1 VPPSVRHLT
10 VPEPFRLDLTANVL
24 RRLSTN
30 VVDRFADGHFQRLL
44 GGADAPAL
52 LDVVQIAPDRL
63 EVRIDG
69 PYSGAVEPLVRR
81 MLGVDVDLAPFSAA
95 AVSIPW
101 LAELVVRA
109 RGLKPPRYPSLWE
122 AIVNAV
128 VFQQISIHAASAI
141 LRRVIEALTPARGAA
156 AGVAL
161 FPHPR
166 RFADANPDQ
175 LRSLGLSINK
185 VVALQRLA
193 LLVIDGTLD
202 DARLETLPTPA
213 LLESLAAH
221 PGIGPWTAALI
232 AIRGFGRLDV
242 FPLRD
247 SGVARGLRDL
257 SGDANVDA
265 DALLATLGPQRG
277 MLYYH
282 LLIGRLSAAGDV
294 RL

>member
-1 VPPSVRHLT
+1 VSSRLLHLT

-30 VVDRFADGHFQRLL
+30 VVDRYHDGHFQRLL
-44 GGADAPAL
+44 GRAEAPAL
-52 LDVVQIAPDRL
+52 LDVTQAAPDRL
-63 EVRIDG
+63 DVRVG
-69 PYSGAVEPLVRR
+69 EPFAGDAESLVRR
-81 MLGVDVDLAPFSAA
+81 MLGIDVDLAPFYTASATP
-95 AVSIPW
+95 PW
-101 LAELVVRA
+101 LADLVTRA
-109 RGLKPPRYPSLWE
+109 RGVKPPRYPSMWE

-141 LRRVIEALTPARGAA
+141 LRRVIEALAPARSDD
-156 AGVAL
+156 AGLAL
-161 FPHPR
+161 FPEPVQ
-166 RFADANPDQ
+166 FANANPER
-175 LRSLGLSINK
+175 LRGLGLSINK
-185 VVALQRLA
+185 VTALQRLA
-193 LLVIDGTLD
+193 RLVSDGAIDAATLE
-202 DARLETLPTPA
+202 DAPTPVV
-213 LLESLAAH
+213 LESLARH

-257 SGDANVDA
+257 TGHA
-265 DALLATLGPQRG
+265 DIDVEALLATLGPQRG

-282 LLIGRLSAAGDV
+282 LLIARLAAAGEV

>member
-1 VPPSVRHLT
+1 VPPRVIQVA

-30 VVDRFADGHFQRLL
+30 VVDRYHEGHFQRLL
-44 GGADAPAL
+44 GTAEGPTQ
-52 LDVVQIAPDRL
+52 LDVTQAAPDRL
-63 EVRIDG
+63 DVHIDG
-69 PYSGAVEPLVRR
+69 AFGGDIEALVRR
-81 MLGVDVDLAPFSAA
+81 MLGVDVDLAPFYAASAA
-95 AVSIPW
+95 TPW
-101 LAELVVRA
+101 LADLVARA
-109 RGLKPPRYPSLWE
+109 RGVKPPRYPSLWE

-141 LRRVIEALTPARGAA
+141 LRRVIESLTPARSPDGLS
-156 AGVAL
+156 L
-161 FPHPR
+161 FPEPDV
-166 RFADANPDQ
+166 FANADPAA
-175 LRSLGLSINK
+175 LRARGLSLNK

-193 LLVIDGTLD
+193 RRLLEGAIDPATL
-202 DARLETLPTPA
+202 EGQSTPA
-213 LLESLAAH
+213 LLESLVAH

-257 SGDANVDA
+257 TGEADVDVN
-265 DALLATLGPQRG
+265 ALLATLGTYRG

-282 LLIGRLSAAGDV
+282 LLLARLDARGEV
-294 RL
+294 LL

>member
-1 VPPSVRHLT
+1 

-30 VVDRFADGHFQRLL
+30 VVDRYHDGHFQRLV

-52 LDVVQIAPDRL
+52 LDVIQSAPGRL
-63 EVRIDG
+63 DVSIDG
-69 PYSGAVEPLVRR
+69 PFTGDAASLVRR
-81 MLGVDVDLAPFSAA
+81 MLGVDVDLAPFYTASAA
-95 AVSIPW
+95 TPW
-101 LAELVVRA
+101 LADLVSRA
-109 RGLKPPRYPSLWE
+109 RGVKPPRYPSLWE

-141 LRRVIEALTPARGAA
+141 LRRVIEALTPARMGD
-156 AGVAL
+156 GLSL
-161 FPHPR
+161 FPSAER
-166 RFADANPDQ
+166 LANADPSA
-175 LRSLGLSINK
+175 LRALGLSLNK
-185 VVALQRLA
+185 VVSLQRLA
-193 LLVIDGTLD
+193 
-202 DARLETLPTPA
+202 A
-213 LLESLAAH
+213 LLLDGAIDAAALESEPTSALVTSLVRH

-242 FPLRD
+242 FPMRD

-257 SGDANVDA
+257 FGDANVDA
-265 DALLATLGPQRG
+265 NTLLGTLGAQRG

-282 LLIGRLSAAGDV
+282 LLIARLWASGDI